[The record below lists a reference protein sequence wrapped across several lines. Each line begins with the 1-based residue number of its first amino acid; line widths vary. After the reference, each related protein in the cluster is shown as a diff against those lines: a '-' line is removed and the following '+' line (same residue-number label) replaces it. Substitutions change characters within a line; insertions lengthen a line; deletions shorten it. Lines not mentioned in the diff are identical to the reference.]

1 VKIKNVPKYLLA
13 NATWDGL
20 KIILGLILVA
30 SSSLFTSKIL
40 ADTIKMLSSYRNYL
54 SIITTSFLLLI
65 FILVYQKFRKNK
77 PIYPNLEFDCKI
89 LEKEI
94 TIDFSIRENIFYKKR
109 IYLKSL
115 INNLNA
121 YHDKYHWTGSSENNV
136 CSNIKGQTFQKTIKK
151 NIFQFYEILFQ
162 HSLKKGD
169 TVETELVWDLADNN
183 NKMVPFI
190 SATIEEPTDLLI
202 MNVSFPETMQIDS
215 VFCEVSSSLGA
226 NKPFEVKKCELDR
239 NKKATWRVRNPKLLF
254 HYEMR
259 WVF

>member
-1 VKIKNVPKYLLA
+1 
-13 NATWDGL
+13 
-20 KIILGLILVA
+20 
-30 SSSLFTSKIL
+30 
-40 ADTIKMLSSYRNYL
+40 M
-54 SIITTSFLLLI
+54 
-65 FILVYQKFRKNK
+65 
-77 PIYPNLEFDCKI
+77 
-89 LEKEI
+89 
-94 TIDFSIRENIFYKKR
+94 
-109 IYLKSL
+109 
-115 INNLNA
+115 
-121 YHDKYHWTGSSENNV
+121 
-136 CSNIKGQTFQKTIKK
+136 
-151 NIFQFYEILFQ
+151 
-162 HSLKKGD
+162 KKGD